1 MKKLLL
7 LLFVLVS
14 LSMNAQ
20 VKKYTFIGTSTIN
33 GVTVIESTKKYKTT
47 VTIYNVGKKNKAT
60 VIFQNGEVYRY
71 EEDMP
76 KERASEPHRGKFT
89 LYHFNDIETEEK
101 IGLMIY
107 DDILHW
113 GGAIIYENEDCLHL
127 YKTLVRAD

>member
-7 LLFVLVS
+7 LLLVS
-14 LSMNAQ
+14 VSMSSQ
-20 VKKYTFIGTSTIN
+20 VKKYTFIGTSMIN
-33 GVTVIESTKKYKTT
+33 GVSVIESTKKYKTT

-60 VIFQNGEVYRY
+60 VVFQNGEVYRY
-71 EEDMP
+71 EEHTS
-76 KERASEPHRGKFT
+76 KERGSEPHRGEFT

-101 IGLMIY
+101 VGLIIY

-127 YKTLVRAD
+127 YKILVRVD

>member
-7 LLFVLVS
+7 LLVLVS
-14 LSMNAQ
+14 VSMSAQ
-20 VKKYTFIGTSTIN
+20 VKNYTFIGTSMIN
-33 GVTVIESTKKYKTT
+33 GNSVIQSTKKSKTT
-47 VTIYNVGKKNKAT
+47 VTIHNVGNKNKAT
-60 VIFQNGEVYRY
+60 VVFQSGEVYKY
-71 EEDMP
+71 EEDKP

-107 DDILHW
+107 DDIVHW